1 MAFGEFESRPSYTPM
16 ADINVTPLV
25 DVMLVLLVI
34 FIIAA
39 PMMTGALHMELPQV
53 DVAAASD
60 KPAPLEIAI
69 EADGQVSVDGQAL
82 PMAQLAAAL
91 SLRAQAQSAQAN
103 EVQLKIDKTV
113 PYGRVAEAMA
123 EIQKSEMRSVSL
135 AVQPARPKIDTTAPA
150 PRN

>member
-53 DVAAASD
+53 DVATSSA
-60 KPAPLEIAI
+60 KPAPLEISI
-69 EADGQVSVDGQAL
+69 KADGQVSVDGQAL
-82 PMAQLAAAL
+82 SMAQLAAAL
-91 SLRAQAQSAQAN
+91 SLRAQSAQAT
-103 EVQLKIDKTV
+103 EVQLNIDKTV

-123 EIQKSEMRSVSL
+123 EIQKSELRSVSL
-135 AVQPARPKIDTTAPA
+135 AVQSAGPKIDTTAPA

>member
-53 DVAAASD
+53 DVATSSA
-60 KPAPLEIAI
+60 KPAPLEISI
-69 EADGQVSVDGQAL
+69 KADGQVSVDGQTL

-91 SLRAQAQSAQAN
+91 SLRAQSAQAT
-103 EVQLKIDKTV
+103 EVQLNIDKTV

-123 EIQKSEMRSVSL
+123 EIQKSELRSVSL
-135 AVQPARPKIDTTAPA
+135 AVQSAGPKIDTTAPA

>member
-69 EADGQVSVDGQAL
+69 EANGQVSVDGQAL

-91 SLRAQAQSAQAN
+91 SLRAQSAQAT
-103 EVQLKIDKTV
+103 EVQLNIDKTV

-123 EIQKSEMRSVSL
+123 EIQKSELRSVSL
-135 AVQPARPKIDTTAPA
+135 AVQSAGPKIDSTAPA

>member
-1 MAFGEFESRPSYTPM
+1 MAFGEFEPHLMYTPM

-39 PMMTGALHMELPQV
+39 PLMTGALHMELPQV
-53 DVAAASD
+53 DVPAGSA
-60 KPAPLEIAI
+60 KPVPLEITIDA
-69 EADGQVSVDGQAL
+69 EGKVSVDGQAL
-82 PMAQLAAAL
+82 PMAQLAVAL
-91 SLRAQAQSAQAN
+91 SLRAQSAQAS
-103 EVQLKIDKTV
+103 EVQLNIDKTV

-123 EIQKSEMRSVSL
+123 EIQKSELRSVSL
-135 AVQPARPKIDTTAPA
+135 AVQSAAPRIEPTSPA

>member
-53 DVAAASD
+53 DVATGSA
-60 KPAPLEIAI
+60 KPAPLEISI
-69 EADGQVSVDGQAL
+69 KADGQVSVDGQAL

-91 SLRAQAQSAQAN
+91 SLRAQSAQAT
-103 EVQLKIDKTV
+103 EVQLNIDKTV
-113 PYGRVAEAMA
+113 AYGRVAEAMA
-123 EIQKSEMRSVSL
+123 EIQKSDLRSVSL
-135 AVQPARPKIDTTAPA
+135 AVQSAGPKIDSTAPA

>member
-1 MAFGEFESRPSYTPM
+1 M

-53 DVAAASD
+53 DVASSSA
-60 KPAPLEIAI
+60 KPAPLEISI
-69 EADGQVSVDGQAL
+69 KADGQVSVDGQAL
-82 PMAQLAAAL
+82 AMTQLAAAL
-91 SLRAQAQSAQAN
+91 SLRAQSAQAT
-103 EVQLKIDKTV
+103 EVQLMIDKTV

-123 EIQKSEMRSVSL
+123 EIQKSELRSVSL
-135 AVQPARPKIDTTAPA
+135 AVQSAAPKIDVTAPA

>member
-1 MAFGEFESRPSYTPM
+1 M

-53 DVAAASD
+53 DVATGSA
-60 KPAPLEIAI
+60 KPAPLEISI
-69 EADGQVSVDGQAL
+69 KADGQVSVDGQTL

-91 SLRAQAQSAQAN
+91 SLRAQSAQAT
-103 EVQLKIDKTV
+103 EVQLNIDKTV
-113 PYGRVAEAMA
+113 AYGRVAEAMA
-123 EIQKSEMRSVSL
+123 EIQKSELRSVSL
-135 AVQPARPKIDTTAPA
+135 AVQSAGPKIDSTAPA

>member
-53 DVAAASD
+53 DVATGSA
-60 KPAPLEIAI
+60 KPAPLEISI
-69 EADGQVSVDGQAL
+69 KADGQVSVDGQAL

-91 SLRAQAQSAQAN
+91 SLRAQSAQAT
-103 EVQLKIDKTV
+103 EVQLNIDKPV
-113 PYGRVAEAMA
+113 AYGRVAEAMA
-123 EIQKSEMRSVSL
+123 EIQKSELRSVSL
-135 AVQPARPKIDTTAPA
+135 AVQSAGPKIDSTAPA

>member
-25 DVMLVLLVI
+25 DVMLGLLVI

-53 DVAAASD
+53 DVATSSA
-60 KPAPLEIAI
+60 KPAPLEISI
-69 EADGQVSVDGQAL
+69 KADGQVSVDGQAL

-91 SLRAQAQSAQAN
+91 SLRAQSAQAT
-103 EVQLKIDKTV
+103 EVQLNIDKTV
-113 PYGRVAEAMA
+113 AYGRVAEAMA
-123 EIQKSEMRSVSL
+123 EIQKSELRSVSL
-135 AVQPARPKIDTTAPA
+135 AVQSAGPKIDSTAPA

>member
-1 MAFGEFESRPSYTPM
+1 MAFGEFEPRPSYTPM

-53 DVAAASD
+53 DVATRSA
-60 KPAPLEIAI
+60 KPAPLEISI
-69 EADGQVSVDGQAL
+69 KADGQVSVDGQAL
-82 PMAQLAAAL
+82 LMSQLAAAL
-91 SLRAQAQSAQAN
+91 SLRAQSAQAT
-103 EVQLKIDKTV
+103 EVQLNIDKTV
-113 PYGRVAEAMA
+113 AYGRVAEAMA
-123 EIQKSEMRSVSL
+123 EIQKSELRSVSL
-135 AVQPARPKIDTTAPA
+135 AVQSAGPKIDSTAPA